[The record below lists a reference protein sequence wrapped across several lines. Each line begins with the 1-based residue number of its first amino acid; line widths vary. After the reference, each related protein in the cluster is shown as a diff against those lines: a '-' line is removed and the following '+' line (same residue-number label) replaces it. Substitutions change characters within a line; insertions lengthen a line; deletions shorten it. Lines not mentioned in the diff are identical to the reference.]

1 MEKRSEELKVGNL
14 LVSPWC
20 GNKII
25 TGFREYTGPLD
36 FVDRI
41 VEFHDGT
48 SMSLEKGRMYETGM
62 AYRMY
67 AQNGRT
73 S

>member
-1 MEKRSEELKVGNL
+1 MEKRSEELKVGDL
-14 LVSPWC
+14 LVSSWC
-20 GNKII
+20 GNKVI

-48 SMSLEKGRMYETGM
+48 SMSLEKGRTYKTGM
-62 AYRMY
+62 AYSMV
-67 AQNGRT
+67 RT
-73 S
+73 RTGG